1 MTARVAGLSP
11 TIRDIVAQPAQGPSS
26 RMLGYGR
33 DCRAAFLAVLRC
45 EHGYTVGVAVVA
57 GHAPNGSEDQRTQYP
72 AATWTLPCVI
82 YVLNEAHIPI
92 GPPALASIFILDMM
106 RLAHRGSGSEPAMVI
121 DKGGQ

>member
-1 MTARVAGLSP
+1 M
-11 TIRDIVAQPAQGPSS
+11 
-26 RMLGYGR
+26 
-33 DCRAAFLAVLRC
+33 
-45 EHGYTVGVAVVA
+45 
-57 GHAPNGSEDQRTQYP
+57 
-72 AATWTLPCVI
+72 I